1 MYAEHH
7 ALLSLSY
14 ISTYSQP
21 RDLVH
26 VVEPHH
32 PLVCVARRPVLV
44 SSNSSLYFPRATI
57 DGHYRYGGQ
66 MVKVMIGAIWRKLTF
81 IVDKP
86 NHLAENLLQQVSI
99 TSRTIFLQILA
110 CKQMTLVC
118 LTGTRSIYVLNVS
131 LVGFIIF
138 VVICLPVFLLRPER

>member
-1 MYAEHH
+1 
-7 ALLSLSY
+7 
-14 ISTYSQP
+14 
-21 RDLVH
+21 
-26 VVEPHH
+26 
-32 PLVCVARRPVLV
+32 
-44 SSNSSLYFPRATI
+44 
-57 DGHYRYGGQ
+57 

-81 IVDKP
+81 IVDEP

-118 LTGTRSIYVLNVS
+118 LTGTRSIYVLNVF